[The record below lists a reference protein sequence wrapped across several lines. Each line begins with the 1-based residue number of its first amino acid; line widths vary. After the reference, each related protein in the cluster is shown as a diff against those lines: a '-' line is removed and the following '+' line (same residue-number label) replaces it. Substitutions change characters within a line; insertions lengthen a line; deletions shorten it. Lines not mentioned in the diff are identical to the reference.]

1 MNHWLRNILILT
13 LWTGCKGQDEVT
25 QTGGDVTATEGD
37 SVRLSCTYKTSDTAA
52 YLFWYKQEVNDFPSL
67 IYNVA
72 LMPSSSPLCPGLTAG
87 DNIYPVKVQVSGR
100 EGQSVT
106 LSCQYQT
113 GETYVDLYWY
123 RQNSDLQAPQFI
135 LWKGAKS
142 QSGQQNIP
150 DRRYGSTTS
159 DTSTDL
165 TIRDLTLADT
175 ALYYC
180 ALQTQ

>member
-37 SVRLSCTYKTSDTAA
+37 SVTLNCSYKTSAGTP
-52 YLFWYKQEVNDFPSL
+52 YLFWYKQKPG
-67 IYNVA
+67 
-72 LMPSSSPLCPGLTAG
+72 SSPQLLIRLTAG
-87 DNIYPVKVQVSGR
+87 DNIYPAQDRVSGQER
-100 EGQSVT
+100 QSVT

-113 GETYVDLYWY
+113 GYSNVYLYWY

-135 LWKGAKS
+135 LWKGAK
-142 QSGQQNIP
+142 GNTYENIP
-150 DRRYGSTTS
+150 AGRYGSTTT

-180 ALQTQ
+180 ALDTQ